1 MAPQQQQQ
9 QQQQHQ
15 QQNSTFIDDNL
26 DTCPSLLNLPESPI
40 LPTKHQHYQ
49 QRQNQDNNNNNHN
62 DNVNKPSAERL
73 VDAKVTTTTIAT
85 TRTTTAAHNAA
96 PQPGQNQQHDSK
108 ANGNGQ
114 HTAASRRH
122 RHRSISLY
130 GVNSTVEQG
139 HKEIPIWLDDD
150 EPRYVSGVTNKTT
163 CNDIIKAL
171 IDDELRNENAN
182 YCNPNNNLP
191 HGGHGAAAS
200 RDYSDYVITERWRGI
215 ERSYDGNM
223 AILPVWRAWSR
234 VHNELRLSLKKRGEL
249 IEPMP
254 LQLMQLAHSDP
265 AKSFSVLKWL
275 KKLLHLTNKKQKSK
289 TKSAKTPAKLTK
301 KTKEKCL
308 LAKKQQ
314 EMPDELL
321 LILLP
326 DQHYEAPT
334 DANHNVK
341 TKLYNLAE
349 SRATQRRRRRS
360 RCRSRHEPIVITETI
375 ANNNCIR
382 RRRKDAPLRN
392 SVRNK
397 LASLH
402 ADMNVRYERE
412 YNLTRQLTEK
422 CKLYKQHNELYTS
435 PEMEISVGQLQRN
448 IEAYADDIIKTEHEL
463 LELKNEIKHD
473 ISLINN
479 LKRLTL
485 EQETPAQSKTKFK
498 SLPNDGKN
506 KDCMKMKEETPQ
518 VAKNVHEMQF
528 VDNIYEF
535 CDNNAS
541 MLV

>member
-9 QQQQHQ
+9 L

-49 QRQNQDNNNNNHN
+49 HRQNQDNNNNNNNNNHEKGN
-62 DNVNKPSAERL
+62 DRGNKPCGERL
-73 VDAKVTTTTIAT
+73 VDAKVPTAT
-85 TRTTTAAHNAA
+85 TATRSSA
-96 PQPGQNQQHDSK
+96 PQPGQNQQHGSK
-108 ANGNGQ
+108 AANGNGQ

-171 IDDELRNENAN
+171 IDDELSNGNAH
-182 YCNPNNNLP
+182 YCSNNNNQD
-191 HGGHGAAAS
+191 GGHGTAAS
-200 RDYSDYVITERWRGI
+200 RDYIDYVITERWRGI

-234 VHNELRLSLKKRGEL
+234 VHNELRLSLKHRREL
-249 IEPMP
+249 TEPP
-254 LQLMQLAHSDP
+254 QLQLMQLAPTVPTHN
-265 AKSFSVLKWL
+265 FSLLKWF
-275 KKLLHLTNKKQKSK
+275 KKLLHRSDKKQKAK
-289 TKSAKTPAKLTK
+289 TKVANTPAKTTK
-301 KTKEKCL
+301 DKRL
-308 LAKKQQ
+308 LAKGQQ

-326 DQHYEAPT
+326 DQHY
-334 DANHNVK
+334 DATTEVNRQAK
-341 TKLYNLAE
+341 AKLYKLAE
-349 SRATQRRRRRS
+349 TRATQRKRQRQSRRT
-360 RCRSRHEPIVITETI
+360 RHEPIAPTESI
-375 ANNNCIR
+375 VNNNCIR

-397 LASLH
+397 LAALH
-402 ADMNVRYERE
+402 ADMNVMYERE
-412 YNLTRQLTEK
+412 YNLTRQLSEK
-422 CKLYKQHNELYTS
+422 CKQYKMHNEQYIS
-435 PEMEISVGQLQRN
+435 PEMEVSVGQLQRN
-448 IEAYADDIIKTEHEL
+448 IEAYAEDIIKTEHEL
-463 LELKNEIKHD
+463 LELKIEIKHD

-479 LKRLTL
+479 LKRMTL
-485 EQETPAQSKTKFK
+485 EAESPAKIKTKHNTVEK
-498 SLPNDGKN
+498 VK
-506 KDCMKMKEETPQ
+506 KKETMTTTEETPQ

>member
-1 MAPQQQQQ
+1 MAPQQE
-9 QQQQHQ
+9 QQQHQ

-40 LPTKHQHYQ
+40 LPTKHQQFQHH
-49 QRQNQDNNNNNHN
+49 QNQDKNNNNHN
-62 DNVNKPSAERL
+62 GNKPSGERL
-73 VDAKVTTTTIAT
+73 VDAKVTTTT
-85 TRTTTAAHNAA
+85 TAARNAA
-96 PQPGQNQQHDSK
+96 PQPGQNQQHGSK

-171 IDDELRNENAN
+171 IDDELSNGNAN
-182 YCNPNNNLP
+182 NNNNKNLLD
-191 HGGHGAAAS
+191 GGHGAAAS

-234 VHNELRLSLKKRGEL
+234 VHNELRLSLKHREEL
-249 IEPMP
+249 KEPVP
-254 LQLMQLAHSDP
+254 LQFMQLATSAPDN
-265 AKSFSVLKWL
+265 SCSVLKWL
-275 KKLLHLTNKKQKSK
+275 KKLWHLANKKQKSK
-289 TKSAKTPAKLTK
+289 SKTAKTPAKK
-301 KTKEKCL
+301 ISHKTKEKCL
-308 LAKKQQ
+308 LANKKQD
-314 EMPDELL
+314 MPDELL

-334 DANHNVK
+334 AVNRNVK
-341 TKLYNLAE
+341 AKLYNLAE
-349 SRATQRRRRRS
+349 TRATQRQRRRS
-360 RCRSRHEPIVITETI
+360 RSCSRHEPVMAITETI

-382 RRRKDAPLRN
+382 RRRKDAPLRH

-397 LASLH
+397 LAALH

-422 CKLYKQHNELYTS
+422 CKQYKLHNELYIC
-435 PEMEISVGQLQRN
+435 PEMELSVGQLQAN
-448 IEAYADDIIKTEHEL
+448 IEDCAEDIIKTEHEL

-479 LKRLTL
+479 LKRMTL
-485 EQETPAQSKTKFK
+485 ESDTPAQSKTKIK
-498 SLPNDGKN
+498 SAPNICKTGNGK
-506 KDCMKMKEETPQ
+506 KKPEETPQ

>member
-9 QQQQHQ
+9 QL

-49 QRQNQDNNNNNHN
+49 HRQNQDNNNNNNNHVN
-62 DNVNKPSAERL
+62 GTGKGNGSDKGNKPSAERL
-73 VDAKVTTTTIAT
+73 VDAKVAT
-85 TRTTTAAHNAA
+85 ATTAARSAA
-96 PQPGQNQQHDSK
+96 PQPGQNQQHGNGSK

-139 HKEIPIWLDDD
+139 HKEIPIWMDDD

-171 IDDELRNENAN
+171 IDDELSNGNAH
-182 YCNPNNNLP
+182 YNNNNNNKQD
-191 HGGHGAAAS
+191 GGHGTAAS

-215 ERSYDGNM
+215 ERSYGGNM

-234 VHNELRLSLKKRGEL
+234 VHNELRLSLKHRREL
-249 IEPMP
+249 TEPP
-254 LQLMQLAHSDP
+254 QLQLMQLQLAPTVPTHN
-265 AKSFSVLKWL
+265 FSLLKWF
-275 KKLLHLTNKKQKSK
+275 KKLLHRSDKKPK
-289 TKSAKTPAKLTK
+289 TKSKAGNT
-301 KTKEKCL
+301 
-308 LAKKQQ
+308 QQ
-314 EMPDELL
+314 DSGPDELL

-326 DQHYEAPT
+326 DQHY
-334 DANHNVK
+334 DATADVNRGHAK
-341 TKLYNLAE
+341 AKLYKLAE
-349 SRATQRRRRRS
+349 TRATQRKRQRQS
-360 RCRSRHEPIVITETI
+360 RRSRHEPIATAEAIG
-375 ANNNCIR
+375 NNNCIR

-397 LASLH
+397 LAALH
-402 ADMNVRYERE
+402 ADMNVMYERE

-422 CKLYKQHNELYTS
+422 CKQYKLHNERYIS
-435 PEMEISVGQLQRN
+435 PNMELSVGQLQHN
-448 IEAYADDIIKTEHEL
+448 IEAYAEDIIKTEHEL
-463 LELKNEIKHD
+463 LELKIEIKHD

-479 LKRLTL
+479 LKRMTL
-485 EQETPAQSKTKFK
+485 EQESPAKVKAKT
-498 SLPNDGKN
+498 NVVEE
-506 KDCMKMKEETPQ
+506 MKKTTTTIEETPQ